1 MAHPLSFS
9 RTLAALAAIF
19 ALAFLSPR
27 VLHAQDPDIIRGR
40 VTGPDSLPIEGAS
53 VSVTAIQSGV
63 NKTARTDKD
72 GRFTVTFPSAEGDYW
87 VYVQFI
93 GLSARRFEIKRL
105 ADEDVLIADV
115 RLQKPMTI
123 LGPVRVQGQRP
134 TVGRD
139 NGGTMDVGGTEQ
151 RVSPSAIDLL
161 ALGDLGAL
169 AATLPGVTLIPSADG
184 APSGFSVFGLDAA
197 ANSFMLNGLAMNGS
211 TLPRDAAVST
221 TVATSPYD
229 VSRGGFSG
237 GQVSTRSSSGGNY
250 IVRSMS
256 FTGITPQMQWT
267 DRAAQSLALASTI
280 ASLGGRVSGPI
291 KLNRAFYNMSFQYD
305 DNRRDLR
312 TLYDIDS
319 TGLEAVGIA
328 ADSVERLREALIEN
342 GIPFAVTGFPRANK
356 RQRASFLGAFDYTPN
371 SSAGHSFNITLNG
384 GWGRTLPTGFNSWD
398 SPTHAGRSDNRSASV
413 SLRHSAYFK
422 SVILST
428 TSVGFSQNLNESTP
442 YLALPSASVRI
453 ASDFDDGSSN
463 VRSVLVG
470 GNTSLGSRSTS
481 SQVQLRN
488 ALSWLSM
495 SGSHKLTLTTEL
507 ARNNSATDQSS
518 NLLGS
523 YTFNSLADF
532 EAGLPSSF
540 TRTLTP
546 RHQGRSQATLGVS
559 MGDAWRVNP
568 DLNLTYGVRIDASRF
583 GSGADYNPLVEQ
595 VYGLRND
602 RVPNP
607 VTFSPRVGF
616 NKTFGQAPQI
626 TIGDGFVRGPRQRVS
641 GGIGVFQGSPAQSL
655 LYRVITNTGLPSAVQ
670 QLTCVGAATP
680 IPDWQRYELD
690 PSAVPSACADGMGAT
705 VFATSQP
712 TVTLVDPHYQ
722 AGRRYSGD
730 LSWQGWVL
738 NNRFNLNVSGNYSLN
753 ANQQGEIDLN
763 FLPRERFALPDEAGR
778 PVFVEPSSIVP
789 TTGSI
794 AAGDARVSDKFSRV
808 SYVRSNLRSDS
819 KTLTLRLSPTS
830 FNSNFTWNASYTR
843 SWNRRLLQ
851 GFSSTVGN
859 PLDTQWG
866 DNDINAKHQV
876 QIGLNYNLRNIVR
889 LNWNVG
895 MQSGT
900 PITPRVAGDINGD
913 GYSNDRAFI
922 YDPAH
927 TADTALAAAM
937 KQLIEKGSPIARD
950 CLRQQVGKLAKL
962 ATCRGPWTL
971 SANNAINIQ
980 VNPLKMRLPNRA
992 GLRFQL
998 TNPIGA
1004 VDLLAH
1010 GSNNIRGWGQA
1021 VSPDQTLLYVRG
1033 FDATNKRFIYEVNQ
1047 RFGSTRP
1054 QQSVNRTSPVTLTAL
1069 LNFDLGPSR
1078 ERQQLTQMLDRG
1090 RKYKD
1095 QQKQNELSIKGQYS
1109 QGSVPNPMTNML
1121 RQADQLK
1128 LTPEQADSIAT
1139 LNRWF
1144 TVSLDSIWSPV
1155 AKELAAL
1162 PDQYDQGLAYDRYRT
1177 AREAS
1182 YDLLIKIAPGIVRML
1197 TAEQKRLIPQFIA
1210 NYLDVR
1216 YLKQNRSSS
1225 IGGF

>member
-1 MAHPLSFS
+1 MSFFRS
-9 RTLAALAAIF
+9 LACVVIVALA
-19 ALAFLSPR
+19 LLSPP

-40 VTGPDSLPIEGAS
+40 VTGPDSLPIDGAS

-139 NGGTMDVGGTEQ
+139 NGNTMDVGGTEQ
-151 RVSPSAIDLL
+151 RVSPAAIDLMS
-161 ALGDLGAL
+161 LGDLSSL
-169 AATLPGVTLIPSADG
+169 AATLPGITLIPSADG
-184 APSGFSVFGLDAA
+184 APNGFSVFGLDAA

-237 GQVSTRSSSGGNY
+237 GQVSTRSQSGGNY
-250 IVRSMS
+250 IVRTMS
-256 FTGITPQMQWT
+256 FTGITPRMQWT
-267 DRAAQSLALASTI
+267 DRAAQSLALASTV
-280 ASLGGRVSGPI
+280 ASFGGRVSGPI
-291 KLNRAFYNMSFQYD
+291 KLNRSFYNMSFQYD

-328 ADSVERLREALIEN
+328 ADSVQRLREALIEN
-342 GIPFAVTGFPRANK
+342 GIPYLVNGFPRDNK

-371 SSAGHSFNITLNG
+371 SSAGHSFNLTLNG
-384 GWGRTLPTGFNSWD
+384 GWGRTLPTSYNSWD
-398 SPTHAGRSDNRSASV
+398 SPTHAGRSDNWSASA
-413 SLRHSAYFK
+413 SLRHTAYFK

-428 TSVGFSQNLNESTP
+428 TSLGYSESANESYP
-442 YLALPSASVRI
+442 YLMLPSASVLV
-453 ASDFDDGSSN
+453 ASDFEDGSSN
-463 VRSVLVG
+463 VRSILVG
-470 GNTSLGSRSTS
+470 GNTSLGSKSTT

-488 ALSWLSM
+488 SLSWLSM
-495 SGSHKLTLTTEL
+495 DGNHKLTLTTEL
-507 ARNNSATDQSS
+507 ARNISATDQSS

-523 YTFNSLADF
+523 FSFNSLADF
-532 EAGLPSSF
+532 EAGRPSSF

-546 RHQGRSQATLGVS
+546 RHQGRSQGTLGVS
-559 MGDAWRVNP
+559 IGDAWRVTP
-568 DLNLTYGVRIDASRF
+568 DFNLTYGLRADGSRF
-583 GSGADYNPLVEQ
+583 GSGPDYNPLVEQ
-595 VYGLRND
+595 VFGLRND

-607 VTFSPRVGF
+607 ISLSPRIGF

-641 GGIGVFQGSPAQSL
+641 GGIGVFQGSPSQSL

-670 QLTCVGAATP
+670 QLTCVGDATP
-680 IPDWQRYELD
+680 IPQWSQYEAN
-690 PSAVPSACADGMGAT
+690 PGSVPSSCADGSGAT
-705 VFATSQP
+705 VFASAQP
-712 TVTLVDPHYQ
+712 GVTLVDPHYQ
-722 AGRRYSGD
+722 ASRRYSSD
-730 LSWQGWVL
+730 LSWNGWAF
-738 NNRFNLNVSGNYSLN
+738 NNRFNLNISGNYSLN
-753 ANQQGEIDLN
+753 VDQQGEIDLN
-763 FLPRERFALPDEAGR
+763 FLPNRRFALADEANR
-778 PVFVEPSSIVP
+778 PVFVEPTSIVP

-808 SYVRSNLRSDS
+808 SYIRSNLRSDS
-819 KTLTLRLSPTS
+819 KTVTVRISPTS
-830 FNSNFTWNASYTR
+830 FNSNFTWNAFYTR

-866 DNDINAKHQV
+866 DNDLNAKHQI
-876 QIGLNYNLRNIVR
+876 QIGLNYNVLNTVR
-889 LNWNVG
+889 LNWNIGV
-895 MQSGT
+895 QSGT

-927 TADTALAAAM
+927 TADTALASAM
-937 KQLIEKGSPIARD
+937 RQLLDSGSPIARS
-950 CLRQQVGKLAKL
+950 CLRGQLGTLAKL

-980 VNPLKMRLPNRA
+980 VNQLKLRLPNRA
-992 GLRFQL
+992 QLRFQL
-998 TNPIGA
+998 TNPVGA
-1004 VDLLAH
+1004 VDMLMH
-1010 GSNNIRGWGQA
+1010 GSSNIRGWGQS

-1033 FDATNKRFIYEVNQ
+1033 FDPTNKRFIYEVNQ

-1054 QQSVNRTSPVTLTAL
+1054 QQTVNRTSPVTLTAL

-1078 ERQQLTQMLDRG
+1078 ERQQLTMMLDRG

-1109 QGSVPNPMTNML
+1109 QGSIPNPMTNML

-1144 TVSLDSIWSPV
+1144 TVSLDSIWTPV
-1155 AKELAAL
+1155 AKQLADL
-1162 PDQYDQGLAYDRYRT
+1162 PDAYDQGLAYDRYRT

-1182 YDLLIKIAPGIVRML
+1182 FDLLIKIAPNVVAML
-1197 TAEQKRLIPQFIA
+1197 TPEQKRLIPQYIA